1 MAIFFTL
8 TTCAVQIMDLYK
20 TLSKHSMIGWLILAT
35 ILLSLTLGC
44 SIPSTGPQKTFTPEI
59 IEQGVYGKSRK
70 YLKNGLSVV
79 YLTGTPYE
87 IGLAHGKLCKKEIEE
102 FNASFFTLYDRF
114 AEDPHNK
121 WIELSGQ
128 LEKNIPKEYIDEM
141 RGISDGS
148 DIEYNKILFINALS
162 TISMKDSCLAFAF
175 QNANSEIITLRLDDE
190 FKKTD
195 FHRKMVLFIIKPD
208 NGMGFAAIITPGW
221 VDGETGINEKGITVS
236 QNNIGIRQEDWNV
249 MPITILSRY
258 MLQYTE
264 KIDDIDRILDGQH
277 AYPGRLIFVSNPNGA
292 SVFEFVNTE
301 NARINLNNG
310 FLALSNHAR
319 VIPSRRSGGSSVKR
333 LSILE
338 DFLNENS
345 EHMDIEK
352 AIELVRTPYLSRDNF
367 WDRLRVHNRQ
377 AYIFSPGTLNFWIA
391 IPPSDIKKPAC
402 YGPYIGFNLMQELY
416 GTGQVPSPKY
426 FSGRQ

>member
-1 MAIFFTL
+1 
-8 TTCAVQIMDLYK
+8 MDQYN
-20 TLSKHSMIGWLILAT
+20 TPSKPSMVGWLILAT
-35 ILLSLTLGC
+35 ILLSLTFGC
-44 SIPSTGPQKTFTPEI
+44 SIPSTGPQKTLTPEI

-87 IGLAHGKLCKKEIEE
+87 IGLAHGKLCKKEIVELNARF
-102 FNASFFTLYDRF
+102 FNLYDRF

-121 WIELSGQ
+121 WIELSRQ
-128 LEKNIPKEYIDEM
+128 LGKNIPKEYIDEM

-148 DIEYNKILFINALS
+148 NIEYNKILFINTLS
-162 TISMKDSCLAFAF
+162 TISMKDSCLSFAF
-175 QNANSEIITLRLDDE
+175 QNSNSEIITLRQDDE

-195 FHRKMVLFIIKPD
+195 FHRKMILFIIKPEK
-208 NGMGFAAIITPGW
+208 GIGFAAIITPGW
-221 VDGETGINEKGITVS
+221 IDGETGINEKGITVS
-236 QNNIGIRQEDWNV
+236 QNNIGIKQKEWDV
-249 MPITILSRY
+249 MPITVLSRT
-258 MLQYTE
+258 MLQYSET
-264 KIDDIDRILDGQH
+264 IDEVDRLLDEQH
-277 AYPGRLIFVSNPNGA
+277 TYPGRLIFVSSRNGA

-301 NARINLNNG
+301 KARINMKNG

-338 DFLNENS
+338 EFLTENGDKMS
-345 EHMDIEK
+345 IEK

-377 AYIFSPGTLNFWIA
+377 AYVFSPGTLNFWIA
-391 IPPSDIKKPAC
+391 HPPSNKNKPAC
-402 YGPYIGFNLMQELY
+402 YGAYFGFNLMQELY
-416 GTGQVPSPKY
+416 GSGQDPNPKS
-426 FSGRQ
+426 FPAHR

>member
-1 MAIFFTL
+1 M
-8 TTCAVQIMDLYK
+8 V
-20 TLSKHSMIGWLILAT
+20 GWLILAS

-44 SIPSTGPQKTFTPEI
+44 SIPSTGPQKTLTPEI

-79 YLTGTPYE
+79 YLRGTPYE

-102 FNASFFTLYDRF
+102 LNASFFNLYDRL

-148 DIEYNKILFINALS
+148 NIEYNKILFINTLS

-175 QNANSEIITLRLDDE
+175 QNSNSEIITLRQDDE
-190 FKKTD
+190 FKNTD

-208 NGMGFAAIITPGW
+208 EGIGFAAIITPGW

-236 QNNIGIRQEDWNV
+236 QNNIGIKQKKWDV
-249 MPITILSRY
+249 MPITVLSRY
-258 MLQYTE
+258 MLQYSET
-264 KIDDIDRILDGQH
+264 INDADRLLDEQQT
-277 AYPGRLIFVSNPNGA
+277 YPGRLIFVSSRNGA

-301 NARINLNNG
+301 KARINMKNG

-338 DFLNENS
+338 EFLTQNGDKMS
-345 EHMDIEK
+345 IEK

-391 IPPSDIKKPAC
+391 LPPSDIKKPAC

-416 GTGQVPSPKY
+416 GSGQFPSPKY
-426 FSGRQ
+426 YSAR

>member
-1 MAIFFTL
+1 M
-8 TTCAVQIMDLYK
+8 V
-20 TLSKHSMIGWLILAT
+20 GWLILAS
-35 ILLSLTLGC
+35 ILLSPTLGC
-44 SIPSTGPQKTFTPEI
+44 SIPSTGPQKTFTSEI

-102 FNASFFTLYDRF
+102 LNASFFILYDRF

-148 DIEYNKILFINALS
+148 NIEYNKILFINTLS

-175 QNANSEIITLRLDDE
+175 QNSNSEIITLRQDDE
-190 FKKTD
+190 FKNTD

-208 NGMGFAAIITPGW
+208 EGLGFAAIITPGW

-236 QNNIGIRQEDWNV
+236 QNNIGIKQKKWDV
-249 MPITILSRY
+249 MQITVLSRY
-258 MLQYTE
+258 MLQYSETVN
-264 KIDDIDRILDGQH
+264 DADRLLDKQQT
-277 AYPGRLIFVSNPNGA
+277 YPGRLIFVSSRNGA

-301 NARINLNNG
+301 KARLNLKNG

-319 VIPSRRSGGSSVKR
+319 VIPSRRSGVSSVKR

-338 DFLNENS
+338 EFLIQNGDKMS
-345 EHMDIEK
+345 IEK

-391 IPPSDIKKPAC
+391 LPPSDIKKPAC
-402 YGPYIGFNLMQELY
+402 YGTYIGFNLMQELY
-416 GTGQVPSPKY
+416 GSGQIPNPKY
-426 FSGRQ
+426 FSARQ

>member
-1 MAIFFTL
+1 
-8 TTCAVQIMDLYK
+8 MDLYK
-20 TLSKHSMIGWLILAT
+20 TPSKPSMVGWLILAS

-44 SIPSTGPQKTFTPEI
+44 SIPSTGPQTTLTPEI

-79 YLTGTPYE
+79 YLRGAPYE

-102 FNASFFTLYDRF
+102 LNASFFNLYDRF

-128 LEKNIPKEYIDEM
+128 LGKNIPKEYIDEM

-148 DIEYNKILFINALS
+148 NIEYNKILFINTLS

-175 QNANSEIITLRLDDE
+175 QNANSEIITLRQDDE
-190 FKKTD
+190 FKNTD

-208 NGMGFAAIITPGW
+208 EGIGFAAIITPGW

-236 QNNIGIRQEDWNV
+236 QNNIGIKQKKWDV
-249 MPITILSRY
+249 MPITVLSRY
-258 MLQYTE
+258 MLQYSET
-264 KIDDIDRILDGQH
+264 INDADRLLDEQQT
-277 AYPGRLIFVSNPNGA
+277 YPGRLIFVSSRNGA

-301 NARINLNNG
+301 KARINMKNG

-338 DFLNENS
+338 EFLTQNGDKMS
-345 EHMDIEK
+345 IEK
-352 AIELVRTPYLSRDNF
+352 AIEFVRTPYLSRDNF

-391 IPPSDIKKPAC
+391 LPPSDIKKPAC

-416 GTGQVPSPKY
+416 GSGQIPSPKY
-426 FSGRQ
+426 FSARQ